1 METVHRRR
9 AHRETAMSTPQ
20 YDPDAVE
27 RAERAVFE
35 EQESNARST
44 AGTSPRD
51 DEQADEL
58 AEEAEDLEDEE

>member
-1 METVHRRR
+1 
-9 AHRETAMSTPQ
+9 MSTPQ